1 MTQPHNIEASVFVY
15 EHRQTGEVRAE
26 YLNAA
31 LALGHED
38 EHWRHVATLEPR
50 MWIQAHWRTV
60 QDAEVSR

>member
-1 MTQPHNIEASVFVY
+1 MSLPHNIAASVFVY

-38 EHWRHVATLEPR
+38 EHWNHVATLEPR